1 MTLERIK
8 EILIEKCEY
17 SEFSASFTA
26 KRILNMDEDCMKAFI
41 LWDETG
47 EIENLECGNY
57 TVNKLI
63 NEYGLMIPAAFL
75 TISDLKSNYDY
86 AVQILERG
94 NK

>member
-1 MTLERIK
+1 MTLDQIK

-17 SEFSASFTA
+17 SEFSAGLTA
-26 KRILNMDEDCMKAFI
+26 NRILNMDEECMKAFI
-41 LWDETG
+41 SWNETG
-47 EIENLECGNY
+47 KIEDLECGNY

-75 TISDLKSNYDY
+75 TISDLKNNYDY
-86 AVQILERG
+86 AAQILERG